1 MSLANKRILTL
12 PKSFTPCTIRE
23 LLIQLY
29 IPKNGNIFLRIER
42 AVTVNGSYQPINT
55 TVGAGDTINLNF
67 TQVETSQAY
76 LPSQKLPDIV
86 YEDNDIIVINKPAG
100 QKNSS

>member
-1 MSLANKRILTL
+1 MAT
-12 PKSFTPCTIRE
+12 F
-23 LLIQLY
+23 
-29 IPKNGNIFLRIER
+29 FLRIER

-100 QKNSS
+100 QKKLILTDPMRITPQ